1 MTKGRNDRGR
11 DESSLIAPPGPG
23 RALLSASVSY
33 LRKSLAGRPDAILFW
48 RLSGAADNN
57 SYLDRKHVSVRRG
70 ELPFSD

>member
-1 MTKGRNDRGR
+1 MAR
-11 DESSLIAPPGPG
+11 EH
-23 RALLSASVSY
+23 
-33 LRKSLAGRPDAILFW
+33 PDAILFW